1 MRNPIINFFFRKE
14 HILLGIVVFVSSAL
28 MSMSNNSTMDTPRLW
43 ILGMLGIVGEK
54 IGHIENKFNLA
65 EENAQLQRLNA
76 ELTLKNAQ
84 LREAYLE
91 NKRLRELLTFEQE
104 LPLNFVPVRVIGTSS
119 REFITSVILN
129 AGSEQ
134 GLRKDLPLVTYN
146 GLVGK
151 LYSVGKN
158 QSIGQL
164 LIDGNFRVSGRV
176 QDSRVT
182 GIVRWLEGN
191 ILALEHVPKRS
202 EVKVG
207 DSVVT
212 SGLTTM
218 FPKGLQIGTVSEVSE
233 DIAGLFMKVRLTPEV
248 DFSKLEELFVV
259 WE

>member
-1 MRNPIINFFFRKE
+1 MSLSRN
-14 HILLGIVVFVSSAL
+14 SS
-28 MSMSNNSTMDTPRLW
+28 MDTPRIW
-43 ILGMLGIVGEK
+43 ILGLLSVVGEQ
-54 IGHIENKFNLA
+54 ISHIENRFNLA
-65 EENAQLQRLNA
+65 EENAQLRRLNT

-104 LPLNFVPVRVIGTSS
+104 LSLNFVPVRVIGTSS

-134 GLRKDLPLVTYN
+134 GLGKDMPLVTYN

-151 LYSVGKN
+151 VYSVSKN

-182 GIVRWLEGN
+182 GIVRWLRGN
-191 ILALEHVPKRS
+191 VLALEHVPKRS
-202 EVKVG
+202 EVKIG
-207 DSVVT
+207 DTIVT

-218 FPKGLQIGTVSEVSE
+218 FPKGLSIGTVTEVSE
-233 DIAGLFMKVRLTPEV
+233 DIAGLFMKVRLKPGV